1 MAVITRQLA
10 EADSW
15 QIVYDTN
22 AREFFLE
29 SSSNP
34 KQLTVNEF
42 LALNPTT
49 PAAMAM
55 EGLIIDMFGPE
66 TDDGGH
72 G

>member
-1 MAVITRQLA
+1 MAVITRRLA

-15 QIVYDTN
+15 QIAYDTN
-22 AREFFLE
+22 ARKFFLE

-42 LALNPTT
+42 LALDPTT

-66 TDDGGH
+66 TDEGSH

>member
-1 MAVITRQLA
+1 MAVITRKLA

-66 TDDGGH
+66 TDEGSH